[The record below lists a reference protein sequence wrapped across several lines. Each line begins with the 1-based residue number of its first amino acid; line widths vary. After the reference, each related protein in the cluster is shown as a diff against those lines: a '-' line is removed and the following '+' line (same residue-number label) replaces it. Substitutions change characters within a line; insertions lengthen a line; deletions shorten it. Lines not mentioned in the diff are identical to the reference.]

1 LSEKAI
7 IETAR
12 YLDISETEVCGVAS
26 FYSEF
31 RFTPPG
37 EHSLK
42 ICLGT
47 SCHVQGGTRILET
60 VERELD
66 VKTGE
71 TTKDGNYSLE
81 AIACFGCCSLA
92 PVMVVDNKVY
102 GRMTPEKAKKILGI

>member
-12 YLDISETEVCGVAS
+12 YLDISETVVFGVAS

-42 ICLGT
+42 LCL
-47 SCHVQGGTRILET
+47 
-60 VERELD
+60 
-66 VKTGE
+66 
-71 TTKDGNYSLE
+71 GNYSLE

-92 PVMVVDNKVY
+92 PVMVVDDKVY
-102 GRMTPEKAKKILGI
+102 GRMTPEKAKKIRGI